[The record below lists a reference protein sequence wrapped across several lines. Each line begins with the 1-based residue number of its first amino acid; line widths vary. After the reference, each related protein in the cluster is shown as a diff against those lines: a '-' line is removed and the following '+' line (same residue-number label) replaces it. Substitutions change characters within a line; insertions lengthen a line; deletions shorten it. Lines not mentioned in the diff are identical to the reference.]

1 MQQVV
6 DISVCY
12 YTFPIIIIRLVS
24 SLGEAQG
31 GRRNFGLSSCR
42 YLVNKRVFSLSDE
55 PTVAV
60 AAVCRATEKW
70 NEKTKKWKKE
80 EEYYVTSQR

>member
-42 YLVNKRVFSLSDE
+42 YLVNKHVFSLSDE
-55 PTVAV
+55 PT
-60 AAVCRATEKW
+60 AALLLSKMKRK
-70 NEKTKKWKKE
+70 NEKK

>member
-6 DISVCY
+6 DISVCYY

-42 YLVNKRVFSLSDE
+42 YLVNKRVFSLSLM
-55 PTVAV
+55 
-60 AAVCRATEKW
+60 
-70 NEKTKKWKKE
+70 
-80 EEYYVTSQR
+80 SQQQLCCYQK